1 MTPPYQQTSPE
12 RCVTSM
18 KKSGKLAVA
27 LLFVA
32 LGAVLLLFGSR
43 AGKDSDTGAPDPPVT
58 STRTAEEYRAELE
71 SRMEAICA
79 DVAGVG
85 EVDVVVTL
93 EGGFS
98 YVYATDKR
106 TNVGGESLTYVT
118 VGSGDRESL
127 VYLSEKA
134 PAIIALTFLPSMVS
148 GTT

>member
-1 MTPPYQQTSPE
+1 MTPPYQQSSPE

-43 AGKDSDTGAPDPPVT
+43 AGKDSDTGTPDPPVT
-58 STRTAEEYRAELE
+58 STCTAEEYRAELE

-85 EVDVVVTL
+85 EVDVVVTM
-93 EGGFS
+93 GC
-98 YVYATDKR
+98 
-106 TNVGGESLTYVT
+106 NV
-118 VGSGDRESL
+118 RC
-127 VYLSEKA
+127 
-134 PAIIALTFLPSMVS
+134 PFLPCSHREDWGLEDPS
-148 GTT
+148 GKPDEAFLETIRIIGEKVLDLRERLK